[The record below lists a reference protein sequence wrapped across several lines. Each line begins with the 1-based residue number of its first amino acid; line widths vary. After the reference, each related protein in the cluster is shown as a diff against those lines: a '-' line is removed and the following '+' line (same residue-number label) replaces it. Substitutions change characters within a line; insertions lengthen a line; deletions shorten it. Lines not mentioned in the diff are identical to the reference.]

1 MVLRDILGY
10 EFRISRKML
19 GCILIEYGKKRADSN
34 RIFQEYIESSGSKN
48 FRLLPHTRGESI
60 RILTNSDR
68 PEFLAFGTVILV
80 D

>member
-1 MVLRDILGY
+1 MVLRDIRGY
-10 EFRISRKML
+10 EFPINRKML
-19 GCILIEYGKKRADSN
+19 EYSNRIQKKRADCN
-34 RIFQEYIESSGSKN
+34 RIFQEYIESSGSEN
-48 FRLLPHTRGESI
+48 LLPHTRGESI